1 MNTRNENLYNKIND
15 LQNAFLD
22 KKLLGSILLKK
33 VNEIINRK
41 DFVPASYIF
50 CKLYI

>member
-1 MNTRNENLYNKIND
+1 MKN
-15 LQNAFLD
+15 

-41 DFVPASYIF
+41 DFIPVSYIII
-50 CKLYI
+50 KI

>member
-1 MNTRNENLYNKIND
+1 MKN
-15 LQNAFLD
+15 

-41 DFVPASYIF
+41 DFIPASYIII
-50 CKLYI
+50 KI